1 MDDWVISSVLTFLKK
16 VTCLVMCFLFVA
28 VTWLPL
34 TGITV
39 YGLGL
44 RGVLDIENRDRV

>member
-1 MDDWVISSVLTFLKK
+1 MDDSVISSVLTFLKK
-16 VTCLVMCFLFVA
+16 VTCLVMCCLFVA

-34 TGITV
+34 TDITL
-39 YGLGL
+39 YGL

>member
-1 MDDWVISSVLTFLKK
+1 MDDWVISSMLTFLKK
-16 VTCLVMCFLFVA
+16 VTCLVMSCSFVA

-34 TGITV
+34 TDITV

-44 RGVLDIENRDRV
+44 KGVLDIENRDRV